1 MPPAHAIHSG
11 EAVLHTGGD
20 DVDTTIDPARTT
32 PEERL
37 AEVAGILAR
46 GILRLHTRNALPAEK
61 LSDSGQNKLDSRPQ
75 TIPDVS
81 VVNAEP
87 LSEKGDT

>member
-1 MPPAHAIHSG
+1 MSHA
-11 EAVLHTGGD
+11 
-20 DVDTTIDPARTT
+20 IDPAEMT

-37 AEVAGILAR
+37 AEIVSTLAR
-46 GILRLHTRNALPAEK
+46 GLLRLHTRNALPPEK
-61 LSDSGQNKLDSRPQ
+61 LSDSGRNKLDSGRE
-75 TIPDVS
+75 TSPDVP